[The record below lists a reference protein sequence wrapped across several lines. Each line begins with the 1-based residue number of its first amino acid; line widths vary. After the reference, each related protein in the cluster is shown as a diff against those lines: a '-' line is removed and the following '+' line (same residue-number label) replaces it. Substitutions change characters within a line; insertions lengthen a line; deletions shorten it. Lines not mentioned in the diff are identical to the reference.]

1 MKTFNNAVVYI
12 NLDKFEKNLPPVG
25 SHSSSSFF
33 FLSLYGS
40 ISFLDLYVG
49 MSVVKSVLMAG
60 GSCVLLAQSEL
71 SPDHNVV
78 QAP

>member
-25 SHSSSSFF
+25 SHSSF
-33 FLSLYGS
+33 FLFSLYGS

-49 MSVVKSVLMAG
+49 MSVVKSVPLAG
-60 GSCVLLAQSEL
+60 GCCVLLAQSEL